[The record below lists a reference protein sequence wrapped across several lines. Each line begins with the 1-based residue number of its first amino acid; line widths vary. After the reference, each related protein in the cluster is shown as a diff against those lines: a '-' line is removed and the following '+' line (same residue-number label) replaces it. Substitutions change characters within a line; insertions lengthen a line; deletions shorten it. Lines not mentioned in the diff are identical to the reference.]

1 MYAYESLIILCTT
14 TQDTFRYLNFD
25 RLEDYAAKSRTVDLG
40 SDYKTALDKELIK
53 LKQQQQ

>member
-1 MYAYESLIILCTT
+1 MTCMCLIL
-14 TQDTFRYLNFD
+14 QDTFRYLNFD

-40 SDYKTALDKELIK
+40 SDYQTALEKELAK